1 MAVLIVDHDTDTRET
16 LARILATARIEVTL
30 ADTGQQGLR
39 LARRHHPALLM
50 TALHLPD
57 MNGLALLRALRGDG
71 YDLPVVIMTAFPSAA
86 SAVEAMKLGAADYI
100 EKPIE
105 VDDVLRNVAPAH
117 HPGDRPSS
125 ATIGHHGPSTTA
137 GLDVPQTNFRIQQV
151 SEILHLR
158 SHEPGLTLGAVAR
171 EVGVTR
177 EHLCRLLKRS
187 TGMGFTAHVRS
198 TRVAAAQQLLQATT
212 LSVKE
217 IAFRVGFTSISRF
230 DHDFKLLCGV
240 PPTVYRR
247 TAASARHAR
256 GQSASARAHPQAAG
270 VHGPFRS
277 R

>member
-1 MAVLIVDHDTDTRET
+1 
-16 LARILATARIEVTL
+16 
-30 ADTGQQGLR
+30 
-39 LARRHHPALLM
+39 
-50 TALHLPD
+50 
-57 MNGLALLRALRGDG
+57 
-71 YDLPVVIMTAFPSAA
+71 
-86 SAVEAMKLGAADYI
+86 
-100 EKPIE
+100 
-105 VDDVLRNVAPAH
+105 
-117 HPGDRPSS
+117 
-125 ATIGHHGPSTTA
+125 
-137 GLDVPQTNFRIQQV
+137 
-151 SEILHLR
+151 
-158 SHEPGLTLGAVAR
+158 
-171 EVGVTR
+171 
-177 EHLCRLLKRS
+177 
-187 TGMGFTAHVRS
+187 MGFTAHVRS